1 MIPPMNEPM
10 RLYNISMEQI
20 VIGCVLRGGNK
31 LFEEIIGIL
40 NEKDFYKTDH
50 QRYWNILQ
58 DMYGKRIPIDLV
70 TATEYIN
77 KVGKQK
83 GYGQF
88 DVNVTYMMHCIN
100 AVPTTANLHYY
111 IKIVKDYSYKR
122 AVLYEIGKFKT
133 DQINPEKLMES
144 ITNISKY
151 EEIKEKSNKEIMLE
165 TIEDANWGM
174 DFKFP
179 ENFRSINGLIGGI
192 DKGNLVVI
200 GGYPSNGKSS
210 LMINLAYGFVNE
222 LDYKVLITTLEMSP
236 KENMRRIEAT
246 ALKINTTK
254 FKTDSLTEGD
264 QEKIKNMMPHVNDI
278 WRYNCVRVYTTAD
291 IVRAVNKYE
300 PDILFI
306 DYLQNI
312 SGDDNLNLYA
322 KRTKHTLEIQRLTK
336 EKNIATF
343 LLSQFHRPQEG
354 RIRRPYNNDFRDSGV
369 IEERADIIFLIYW
382 ERKLKMESLLRKDG
396 DKPEYMELNLT
407 KSKDGATGSL
417 SYNFYPE
424 YHRWVD
430 PREEE
435 NQEAIRYKK
444 AKEISEGKRKDI
456 YD

>member
-1 MIPPMNEPM
+1 MILHNLSCEKA
-10 RLYNISMEQI
+10 
-20 VIGCVLRGGNK
+20 VIGSILIEGTK
-31 LFEEIIGIL
+31 LFEEARNIL
-40 NEKDFYKTDH
+40 YPDDFYNPECRMTFKIFTNFYA
-50 QRYWNILQ
+50 Q
-58 DMYGKRIPIDLV
+58 KIPIDTVAIGKYIAEKKINIADLSLTFLV
-70 TATEYIN
+70 QII
-77 KVGKQK
+77 GS
-83 GYGQF
+83 
-88 DVNVTYMMHCIN
+88 
-100 AVPTTANLHYY
+100 VPTTANFHYY
-111 IKIVKDYSYKR
+111 IKVVKDYAYKR
-122 AVLYEIGKFKT
+122 EVFKKVNDFKIEKIDT
-133 DQINPEKLMES
+133 EKLIQE
-144 ITNISKY
+144 ICTIPKY

-165 TIEDANWGM
+165 TIEDANRGM

-192 DKGNLVVI
+192 DRGNLVVI

-222 LDYKVLITTLEMSP
+222 LGYKVLITTVGEMSP
-236 KENMRRIEAT
+236 KENMRRIEAI
-246 ALKINTTK
+246 ALKINTMK
-254 FKTDSLTEGD
+254 FKTKSLTEED
-264 QEKIKNMMPHVNDI
+264 QEKIKAMIPHINDI
-278 WRYNCVRVYTTAD
+278 WKYNCMRAYTTAD

-312 SGDDNLNLYA
+312 SGDDDLNLYA

-382 ERKLKMESLLRKDG
+382 ERKLKTESLLRKDG
-396 DKPEYMELNLT
+396 DKPEYMELNIT
-407 KSKDGATGSL
+407 KSKDGATGGL

-424 YHRWVD
+424 YHRWFD
-430 PREEE
+430 PRDDEKR
-435 NQEAIRYKK
+435 EAIRYKK
-444 AKEISEGKRKDI
+444 AKETGKEINEKKRKDI

>member
-1 MIPPMNEPM
+1 MKGPIK
-10 RLYNISMEQI
+10 LYNVGNEQI
-20 VIGCVLRGGNK
+20 IIGCIMQDGNK
-31 LFEEIIGIL
+31 VLEEMVGIV
-40 NEKDFYKTDH
+40 NEEDFSRKDNKYCYRLLKA
-50 QRYWNILQ
+50 
-58 DMYGKRIPIDLV
+58 MYEKSIPIDLA
-70 TATEYIN
+70 TAAEYISAN
-77 KVGKQK
+77 KLIE
-83 GYGQF
+83 Y
-88 DVNVTYMMHCIN
+88 VNVTYLSHCIM
-100 AVPTTANLHYY
+100 AVPTIENLTYY
-111 IKIVKDYSYKR
+111 IKILKDYSYKR
-122 AVLYEIGKFKT
+122 AMLCEIEKFKD
-133 DQINPEKLMES
+133 DQIDPEKLMKR
-144 ITNISKY
+144 IINIQKY

-165 TIEDANWGM
+165 TISDANRGM
-174 DFKFP
+174 DFEFP
-179 ENFRSINGLIGGI
+179 ENFRSINGLIGGL
-192 DKGNLVVI
+192 DRGNLVVI

-210 LMINLAYGFVNE
+210 LMINLVYGFVNE
-222 LDYKVLITTLEMSP
+222 LRYRVLVATIGEMSP

-246 ALKINTTK
+246 ALSINTTK
-254 FKTDSLTEGD
+254 FKTNSLTKED

-278 WRYNCVRVYTTAD
+278 WKYNCVRVYTIAD

-382 ERKLKMESLLRKDG
+382 ERKLKMESLLRRDG

-417 SYNFYPE
+417 FYNFYPE
-424 YHRWVD
+424 YHRWID
-430 PREEE
+430 PRDEEK
-435 NQEAIRYKK
+435 QEAIRYKK
-444 AKEISEGKRKDI
+444 AKEESEKRRKDV